1 MNLKLF
7 WCIIFTKSK
16 RIIYE
21 KKNQKNI
28 AEILS
33 ENNSLALIEVNL
45 AQAEMKKAGLK
56 KNDKKMTML
65 KKIVKDKGYE

>member
-1 MNLKLF
+1 M
-7 WCIIFTKSK
+7 
-16 RIIYE
+16 

-56 KNDKKMTML
+56 KNDKKNDDVE
-65 KKIVKDKGYE
+65 KKS

>member
-1 MNLKLF
+1 M
-7 WCIIFTKSK
+7 
-16 RIIYE
+16 

-45 AQAEMKKAGLK
+45 AQAEMKKAGLSI
-56 KNDKKMTML
+56 
-65 KKIVKDKGYE
+65 KKIADAFNVSTSTILNWLKIIN